1 MTHNSAQK
9 LFALLLLTL
18 VSGALWMTRDW
29 LYKVYMLPRFAAVF
43 VIVLLL
49 VHLAMLFRTTPGDK
63 PEAEPSI
70 DTEEAALERKRT
82 FVTVGWL
89 LGFVAIIVVLGFPV
103 GGTVA
108 TLAYVRFTAREPWRV
123 ALGTALVVAVF
134 FGITAHPKLMA
145 VPYPKGWIASQL
157 VKSSASDSFAGETV
171 KVIVGFGP
179 DGGVDRDARTL
190 SRYLQ
195 KYIPGNPTVI
205 VENMPGADSIVATN
219 YMYSMAPKDG
229 TVLATI
235 NSGLVIQEAIRADG
249 VSFKSA
255 EFAWLGSLTKT
266 RLVCLVAKSTG
277 VRSLTDLMKP
287 RAKPIV
293 AGALG
298 PVSQRTYMPN
308 FLKLVGA
315 QVRVASGYP
324 SVGQINLALEQGEV
338 DMICGTWHGFK
349 STGASLLE
357 SGKFNVI
364 VQGGDSRDP
373 DLPNTELLK
382 DVLAKRPDLWAV
394 WLSLTRPETIGRP
407 FILPP
412 GVPENRV
419 RILREAFAKAVHD
432 PEFVASLSKLGDGFS
447 PSTSHE
453 VEMAIHEIEAL
464 PPERRATLKTLLSA
478 N

>member
-1 MTHNSAQK
+1 MMHNSAQK
-9 LFALLLLTL
+9 LFALVLLAL
-18 VSGALWMTRDW
+18 VSGALWMTQGW
-29 LYKVYMLPRFAAVF
+29 LYKVYFLPRTVAVV

-49 VHLAMLFRTTPGDK
+49 VHLATLFLKNDGKGT
-63 PEAEPSI
+63 EAESSD
-70 DTEEAALERKRT
+70 DTGEHKRLLI
-82 FVTVGWL
+82 TVGWL
-89 LGFVAIIVVLGFPV
+89 LGFVALIAALGFPI
-103 GGTVA
+103 GGTLA
-108 TLAYVRFTAREPWRV
+108 TLLYVRFTAREPWRV
-123 ALGTALVVAVF
+123 ALPTALVVAVF

-145 VPYPKGWIASQL
+145 VPYPKGWVI
-157 VKSSASDSFAGETV
+157 SSMFKPTIGNSFEGETV
-171 KVIVGFGP
+171 KVIVGFGA

-190 SRYLQ
+190 ARYLQ
-195 KYIPGNPTVI
+195 KYIPGHPTVI

-235 NSGLVIQEAIRADG
+235 NSGLVVQEAIRADG
-249 VSFKSA
+249 VAFKST
-255 EFAWLGSLTKT
+255 EFNWLGSLTKT

-277 VRSLTDLMKP
+277 VRSLSDLMKP
-287 RAKPIV
+287 RAKPVV

-308 FLKLVGA
+308 FLKLIGA
-315 QVRVASGYP
+315 QIRVASGYP

-349 STGASLLE
+349 STGVSLLE

-364 VQGGDSRDP
+364 VQGGDSRDT
-373 DLPNTELLK
+373 DLPDTELLK
-382 DVLAKRPDLWAV
+382 DVLAKRPDLWGV

-412 GVPENRV
+412 GVPVNRV
-419 RILREAFAKAVHD
+419 RIMREAFAKAVQD
-432 PEFVASLSKLGDGFS
+432 PEFVASLAKLGDGFD
-447 PSTSHE
+447 PSTSTE
-453 VEMAIHEIEAL
+453 VEAAIHEIRVL
-464 PPERRATLKTLLSA
+464 PPERRNALKTLLSA